1 MRDSIAIAAIVV
13 ALLVGV
19 AGGYYVAGLTLHPQA
34 RTATV
39 TSSTTYTTTATSTV
53 TVAVPV
59 TTTVTSTVTVTPTT
73 LFMCNETLL
82 PYTTISQPAGQY
94 DQYSYT
100 VNYPGY
106 VEVFVYGSTTG
117 STYVEISGE
126 SNNGISYSSG
136 QVTVGTSGSLAYPV
150 LPGSVY
156 VYVGNH
162 NLISG
167 ATEEIAI
174 IYFYYAPSCN
184 VPAASVS

>member
-34 RTATV
+34 AATV
-39 TSSTTYTTTATSTV
+39 TSI
-53 TVAVPV
+53 
-59 TTTVTSTVTVTPTT
+59 VTVTPAT

-82 PYTTISQPAGQY
+82 PYFVISQPAGQY
-94 DQYSYT
+94 NQFSFT
-100 VNYPGY
+100 VYYPGY
-106 VEVFVYGSTTG
+106 VEVFVYGSTT
-117 STYVEISGE
+117 SNTYVEISGE

-156 VYVGNH
+156 VYVGNN

-167 ATEEIAI
+167 ATEKIVI